1 MIDATAE
8 ACSTQ
13 ESQGNDSSSPEEMM
27 KKPKVLWPAV
37 NEKANYKRFEEI
49 VCKKIYKMKGSTED
63 KLKKLAS
70 TIYETVVESFGIK
83 EERKKQPTTKR
94 GESRR
99 KRRMGQLRREKNVL
113 RKQWRKAKPEE
124 KDGLSVLYEDLKK
137 KCRKVQR
144 NIRRAER
151 RKESQRT
158 REQFLKNPYEAT
170 KKLFAE
176 ARSGKLKYTKEDLDD
191 HIQETYSDPK
201 RNESLPFMEGLK
213 HSTKPGVKFQLGDLR
228 GKELDT
234 FVKKA
239 RAKSAPGGD
248 GVSYKVYKYC
258 ERLRRKLFLLLKDL
272 WSEGKLVD
280 DWCKAEGIYLPKEAE
295 AELISQFR
303 PISILNVDGKI
314 YMGILAKRTVTYLQ
328 TNGYVNE
335 SVQKAGIPGIP
346 GCAEHAFSIWDAIQ
360 DAKRNKGD
368 LNVVWLDLA
377 NAYGSVPHG
386 LLMKAMD
393 FFYIPEKIKD
403 LMKCYYDNFKMRF
416 TTENFT
422 TDWHGLEIG
431 IAAGCTI
438 SVIWFILVMEMILRS
453 ADCSEETAK
462 VKSPKKAF
470 MDDVT
475 LLTKDQQT
483 MENVLARLDKLVT
496 WSRMRFKAKK
506 ISKSD
511 ICQRT
516 AKTNEVHSSWRE
528 YANS

>member
-1 MIDATAE
+1 M
-8 ACSTQ
+8 
-13 ESQGNDSSSPEEMM
+13 
-27 KKPKVLWPAV
+27 
-37 NEKANYKRFEEI
+37 
-49 VCKKIYKMKGSTED
+49 
-63 KLKKLAS
+63 
-70 TIYETVVESFGIK
+70 
-83 EERKKQPTTKR
+83 
-94 GESRR
+94 
-99 KRRMGQLRREKNVL
+99 
-113 RKQWRKAKPEE
+113 
-124 KDGLSVLYEDLKK
+124 
-137 KCRKVQR
+137 QR
-144 NIRRAER
+144 NIRQAER

-158 REQFLKNPYEAT
+158 REQFLKNPCEAT

-176 ARSGKLKYTKEDLDD
+176 ARSGKLKCTKEDLGD
-191 HIQETYSDPK
+191 HIQETYGDPK

-213 HSTKPGVKFQLGDLR
+213 HPTKPGVKFQLGDLR

-346 GCAEHAFSIWDAIQ
+346 GCVEHAFSIWGAIQ

-377 NAYGSVPHG
+377 NAYGSVPHE

-403 LMKCYYDNFKMRF
+403 LMK
-416 TTENFT
+416 
-422 TDWHGLEIG
+422 
-431 IAAGCTI
+431 
-438 SVIWFILVMEMILRS
+438 
-453 ADCSEETAK
+453 
-462 VKSPKKAF
+462 
-470 MDDVT
+470 
-475 LLTKDQQT
+475 
-483 MENVLARLDKLVT
+483 
-496 WSRMRFKAKK
+496 
-506 ISKSD
+506 
-511 ICQRT
+511 
-516 AKTNEVHSSWRE
+516 
-528 YANS
+528 